1 MKKKILNL
9 ITGYLNKKIMA
20 RIFVIEDEKI
30 ANAIEI
36 LLKKKKQ
43 MCDKERSAKSYGS
56 GFIGSCGSFHPS
68 HSGYGRGLIGSCGG
82 FHTYHSGCGSSGCGG
97 TIMGGCGYIN
107 KCSSGC

>member
-36 LLKKKKQ
+36 LLEKKKQ
-43 MCDKERSAKSYGS
+43 MDARKRSTKSYGS
-56 GFIGSCGSFHPS
+56 GFIGSCGSS
-68 HSGYGRGLIGSCGG
+68 
-82 FHTYHSGCGSSGCGG
+82 HTYHSGCGSSGCGG
-97 TIMGGCGYIN
+97 SGRECTIIGGCGYVN
-107 KCSSGC
+107 KCSSSC